1 MCSLKSGLP
10 LLKVRSV
17 RAFNIFPVG
26 VNPTITLERRED
38 EDEMARVPEEIQ
50 RPGQEAGIETEAL
63 NE

>member
-1 MCSLKSGLP
+1 
-10 LLKVRSV
+10 VRSV

-38 EDEMARVPEEIQ
+38 EDEMARVPEVTQ
-50 RPGQEAGIETEAL
+50 RSGQEAGSETETL